1 MMTSRGWW
9 LLIVAVFLAA
19 MGSAISPRYGGTIAI
34 ISFTLLAWIAIEGI
48 WFTLRLRLARPFLGI
63 DRVIDDGRGSVS
75 TLWAGRTVEVRVKLR
90 LAGWVPLP
98 FCLFEDR
105 FPFGVEFVDGDTG
118 GEASL
123 RAGRT
128 AAVRYRL
135 RCTTPGPLRFEGVR
149 VRCADLQGF
158 FSCELFVRAAAVYP
172 ILPALTEAETD
183 ARSHKR
189 HNVMPPPGSHR
200 VRRPGTGSEL
210 LDLRDYRPGD
220 PPKMIAWK
228 PSARRDKLITKEF
241 ENEVPVRCTLL
252 VDTSQSV
259 RLGPPRRNSLTR
271 LVTIAAAAT
280 RAALDNRDPVGLI
293 RFDDR
298 EASHLPPA
306 RGQRHLIT
314 VLRHLGDIARL
325 SPAAPRADADQLL
338 PLAYAFA
345 QEIYPDLLS
354 GDINRFPWWIPWLF
368 PRPEYLRKITM
379 GDAVLPFLKQR
390 LSRSARARE
399 GMRKR
404 LAALIAARENLDLG
418 AAGLMLED
426 DGYLAEAM
434 QRFLAEHQVPYP
446 VPLYDW
452 RGNYLFA
459 SPAKVAVAAA
469 ALLRAV
475 RRARDNELFVILAD
489 LYELGAGLEPLLRAV
504 RVALARHHRV
514 VLISP
519 WQPEIP
525 MPGAEVI
532 IPVDATPNELLQ
544 VITTKNLH
552 RAFEHVRRA
561 FGRLG
566 VPLVNAAQGEPA
578 QLILDRMEQLRTAR
592 IRR

>member
-1 MMTSRGWW
+1 
-9 LLIVAVFLAA
+9 
-19 MGSAISPRYGGTIAI
+19 
-34 ISFTLLAWIAIEGI
+34 
-48 WFTLRLRLARPFLGI
+48 
-63 DRVIDDGRGSVS
+63 
-75 TLWAGRTVEVRVKLR
+75 
-90 LAGWVPLP
+90 
-98 FCLFEDR
+98 
-105 FPFGVEFVDGDTG
+105 
-118 GEASL
+118 
-123 RAGRT
+123 
-128 AAVRYRL
+128 
-135 RCTTPGPLRFEGVR
+135 
-149 VRCADLQGF
+149 LQGF
-158 FSCELFVRAAAVYP
+158 FSCELFLRAPAVYP